1 MKHLVFNWIS
11 LAARISMLL
20 LVVEYDLST
29 TNLWTR
35 CCRAVLLIKFDY
47 AAKTVRAES
56 SSARFNQLRD
66 GARAEGSG
74 ETAIYYGRPSP
85 YRGAVSV
92 QCRASGQ
99 KRWLIFDCTVAS
111 RAGVE
116 GLTKLF
122 VIPIDC
128 GSTQI
133 GIVRR
138 EWGKVAGQF
147 FISIAR
153 RGDLWS
159 AWRGE
164 WLPVEW

>member
-1 MKHLVFNWIS
+1 MTGLFIEQGR
-11 LAARISMLL
+11 L
-20 LVVEYDLST
+20 LST
-29 TNLWTR
+29 WSWSSWSCAVAVGSFGHRNSFSSHGFDSAGDRTLFGLRFSRFGSGLVRSVAPSDLLW
-35 CCRAVLLIKFDY
+35 LQ
-47 AAKTVRAES
+47 RAES

-138 EWGKVAGQF
+138 E
-147 FISIAR
+147 
-153 RGDLWS
+153 
-159 AWRGE
+159 
-164 WLPVEW
+164 